1 MKHVTSYIFLIIAF
15 LLLGVNGAAAQKEEC
30 PFTVTDKIDANISY
44 DKENKVLS
52 IEGSGN
58 VTIEGDGTSTGWG
71 IEIEPQSIH
80 FQVTIKNLSIERKG
94 VPLKIKGES
103 NCSITIEGTN
113 RFVSTGSSGTAGIEV
128 KGSLSLRGS
137 GSLTAIGAEGTDGT
151 PGGAGIGGGAYLN
164 IYGGII
170 HAEGGAGAAGISS
183 GNTSIAG
190 NAFVIAIDG
199 EDADDVIA
207 TTTQIENHTKGLFIR
222 GEQESDGSIVW
233 ASSAL
238 VGNVALE
245 RDAEIPDWAEVTIAD
260 GQSLTV
266 PDGIT
271 LTNNRTITNNG
282 TLTLEANGS
291 IINNG
296 TLSFGKYGKLNGSLG
311 QINNNGGGEMVCDV
325 EVVIVDIIGQP
336 WTNIQ
341 GLNLYNTQK
350 GKYDLNKAGSER
362 HNLSSL
368 PVISDGYELRIGNY
382 PVGKKIT
389 IPFENRVTVKT
400 IRLYFKIEDAKS
412 VEVFRVPDQPVP
424 PYEPEITKSGHTL
437 KWYKDKQYLIPM
449 TDADWKNPENALD
462 GQIIYGRWE
471 SDTPPEP
478 VDPEPVEPDPPYVP
492 IYYSVYLPQ
501 VEGAATDPGP
511 GEYDVESWSTFRF
524 YLTLDT
530 AYSQSQPIV
539 TTDRGET
546 LVPRTSDGAYLVK
559 YVRTDVEIYIDGI
572 EKNNPVANEPIRA
585 ADDLPQIWTERSLLC
600 VQTATAEDVRVV
612 TASGSLVLTF
622 RSVPGL
628 NRRQL
633 PTGIYIVQVGK
644 TVRKVIVR

>member
-245 RDAEIPDWAEVTIAD
+245 RDAEIPD
-260 GQSLTV
+260 
-266 PDGIT
+266 
-271 LTNNRTITNNG
+271 
-282 TLTLEANGS
+282 
-291 IINNG
+291 
-296 TLSFGKYGKLNGSLG
+296 
-311 QINNNGGGEMVCDV
+311 
-325 EVVIVDIIGQP
+325 
-336 WTNIQ
+336 
-341 GLNLYNTQK
+341 
-350 GKYDLNKAGSER
+350 
-362 HNLSSL
+362 
-368 PVISDGYELRIGNY
+368 
-382 PVGKKIT
+382 
-389 IPFENRVTVKT
+389 
-400 IRLYFKIEDAKS
+400 
-412 VEVFRVPDQPVP
+412 
-424 PYEPEITKSGHTL
+424 
-437 KWYKDKQYLIPM
+437 
-449 TDADWKNPENALD
+449 
-462 GQIIYGRWE
+462 
-471 SDTPPEP
+471 
-478 VDPEPVEPDPPYVP
+478 
-492 IYYSVYLPQ
+492 
-501 VEGAATDPGP
+501 
-511 GEYDVESWSTFRF
+511 
-524 YLTLDT
+524 
-530 AYSQSQPIV
+530 
-539 TTDRGET
+539 
-546 LVPRTSDGAYLVK
+546 
-559 YVRTDVEIYIDGI
+559 
-572 EKNNPVANEPIRA
+572 
-585 ADDLPQIWTERSLLC
+585 
-600 VQTATAEDVRVV
+600 
-612 TASGSLVLTF
+612 
-622 RSVPGL
+622 
-628 NRRQL
+628 
-633 PTGIYIVQVGK
+633 
-644 TVRKVIVR
+644 

>member
-151 PGGAGIGGGAYLN
+151 PGGAGIGGGQSL
-164 IYGGII
+164 II
-170 HAEGGAGAAGISS
+170 D
-183 GNTSIAG
+183 NTSIAG

-245 RDAEIPDWAEVTIAD
+245 RDAEIPD
-260 GQSLTV
+260 
-266 PDGIT
+266 
-271 LTNNRTITNNG
+271 
-282 TLTLEANGS
+282 
-291 IINNG
+291 
-296 TLSFGKYGKLNGSLG
+296 
-311 QINNNGGGEMVCDV
+311 
-325 EVVIVDIIGQP
+325 
-336 WTNIQ
+336 
-341 GLNLYNTQK
+341 
-350 GKYDLNKAGSER
+350 
-362 HNLSSL
+362 
-368 PVISDGYELRIGNY
+368 
-382 PVGKKIT
+382 
-389 IPFENRVTVKT
+389 
-400 IRLYFKIEDAKS
+400 
-412 VEVFRVPDQPVP
+412 
-424 PYEPEITKSGHTL
+424 
-437 KWYKDKQYLIPM
+437 
-449 TDADWKNPENALD
+449 
-462 GQIIYGRWE
+462 
-471 SDTPPEP
+471 
-478 VDPEPVEPDPPYVP
+478 
-492 IYYSVYLPQ
+492 
-501 VEGAATDPGP
+501 
-511 GEYDVESWSTFRF
+511 
-524 YLTLDT
+524 
-530 AYSQSQPIV
+530 
-539 TTDRGET
+539 
-546 LVPRTSDGAYLVK
+546 
-559 YVRTDVEIYIDGI
+559 
-572 EKNNPVANEPIRA
+572 
-585 ADDLPQIWTERSLLC
+585 
-600 VQTATAEDVRVV
+600 
-612 TASGSLVLTF
+612 
-622 RSVPGL
+622 
-628 NRRQL
+628 
-633 PTGIYIVQVGK
+633 
-644 TVRKVIVR
+644 